1 MNSKLNTLRE
11 SYPTLISDTTEIR
24 YDEGWDN
31 IVEGMLAAIKI
42 YEESSLTDA
51 KTIEPVV
58 VEKLVSRFGG
68 LDVEFE
74 GGDDVVQEIVIF
86 SKALSYKTCEKCGKL
101 GKLYCSTKWMKWSYK
116 KVLCTA
122 HAVELY
128 YYSIE

>member
-1 MNSKLNTLRE
+1 MSSKIKILRE
-11 SYPTLISDTTEIR
+11 DYPTLINDDTEIK
-24 YDEGWDN
+24 YDEGWHN

-42 YEESSLTDA
+42 YEDANLGISNLTPVYISKIES
-51 KTIEPVV
+51 K
-58 VEKLVSRFGG
+58 FGA
-68 LDVEFE
+68 LDVEFD

-86 SKALSYKTCEKCGKL
+86 SKTLSFKTCEKCGKL

>member
-1 MNSKLNTLRE
+1 MSSKIKILRE
-11 SYPTLISDTTEIR
+11 DYPTLINGDTEIK
-24 YDEGWDN
+24 YDEGWHN
-31 IVEGMLAAIKI
+31 IVEGMLAALKVYEDANLGISNLTPVYISKI
-42 YEESSLTDA
+42 ES
-51 KTIEPVV
+51 K
-58 VEKLVSRFGG
+58 FGA
-68 LDVEFE
+68 LDVEFD

-86 SKALSYKTCEKCGKL
+86 SKTLSFKTCEKCGKL

>member
-1 MNSKLNTLRE
+1 MSSKIKILRE
-11 SYPTLISDTTEIR
+11 DYPTLINGDTEIK
-24 YDEGWDN
+24 YDEGWHN

-42 YEESSLTDA
+42 YEDANLGISNLTPVYISKIES
-51 KTIEPVV
+51 K
-58 VEKLVSRFGG
+58 FGA
-68 LDVEFE
+68 LDVEFD

-86 SKALSYKTCEKCGKL
+86 SKTLSFKTCEKCGKL